1 MGRHSLQRESRL
13 PNSVK
18 GAIVMGAMAATTTG
32 AFPAITAA
40 AATVDIPGI
49 GNFDVPDQ
57 FAPQVQQF
65 NETVKNVQNAVP
77 GAGLQVGQPA
87 NPAPLLPQL
96 GQSPFPNLFPAPQHQ
111 TPGDI
116 ALQAAQT
123 KIGSEYVWG
132 ATGPY
137 SFDCSGLVQWAYKQA
152 GVQLPR
158 TSFEQS
164 NVGMPVAYQ
173 DLQPG
178 DIVITN
184 GGGHAGIYAGDGKL
198 LNAPQSGETVSYATL
213 HPSEVVTAR
222 RINA

>member
-1 MGRHSLQRESRL
+1 
-13 PNSVK
+13 
-18 GAIVMGAMAATTTG
+18 MGAMAATTTG

-57 FAPQVQQF
+57 FAPQAQQF
-65 NETVKNVQNAVP
+65 NQTVKDAETALQNGQL
-77 GAGLQVGQPA
+77 GAAPQA
-87 NPAPLLPQL
+87 AAPAPGPQFQLPNIFNK
-96 GQSPFPNLFPAPQHQ
+96 SSSV
-111 TPGDI
+111 GDI
-116 ALQAAQT
+116 ALHAAET
-123 KIGSEYVWG
+123 KVGAQYSWG

-152 GVQLPR
+152 GVELPR

-164 NVGMPVAYQ
+164 NVGAPVAFE

-184 GGGHAGIYAGDGKL
+184 GGGHVGIYAGDGKL
-198 LNAPQSGETVSYATL
+198 LNAVQTGTPVSYTSL
-213 HPSEVVTAR
+213 HPSQVVTAR
-222 RINA
+222 RIVNA

>member
-1 MGRHSLQRESRL
+1 MGKHSLQRESRL

-32 AFPAITAA
+32 AFPAITAS
-40 AATVDIPGI
+40 AATLDIPGI

-65 NETVKNVQNAVP
+65 NQAAKDAATAL
-77 GAGLQVGQPA
+77 A
-87 NPAPLLPQL
+87 
-96 GQSPFPNLFPAPQHQ
+96 PAPQAAAPAAPQ
-111 TPGDI
+111 FQLPSLFQQKSSSVGDI
-116 ALQAAQT
+116 ALHAAET
-123 KIGSEYVWG
+123 KVGAQYSWG

-152 GVQLPR
+152 GIELPR

-164 NVGMPVAYQ
+164 NVGAPVAFE

-184 GGGHAGIYAGDGKL
+184 GGGHVGIYAGDGKL
-198 LNAPQSGETVSYATL
+198 LNAVQTGTPVSYTNL
-213 HPSEVVTAR
+213 HPSQVVTAR
-222 RINA
+222 RIAA